1 MTATL
6 ITGGAV
12 KELVNLAERHLDR
25 GDKVV
30 LFHEFP
36 EESLAR
42 VPSGAEVVFN
52 LDPDGLSSSEIAD
65 IYGVQEIINLDNAN
79 PPATAPQHLF

>member
-12 KELVNLAERHLDR
+12 KELVDLAEHHLDR

-52 LDPDGLSSSEIAD
+52 LAPDGLNSDDIAE
-65 IYGVQEIINLDNAN
+65 IYGVQQIINLDAET
-79 PPATAPQHLF
+79 PAKIAPQHLF